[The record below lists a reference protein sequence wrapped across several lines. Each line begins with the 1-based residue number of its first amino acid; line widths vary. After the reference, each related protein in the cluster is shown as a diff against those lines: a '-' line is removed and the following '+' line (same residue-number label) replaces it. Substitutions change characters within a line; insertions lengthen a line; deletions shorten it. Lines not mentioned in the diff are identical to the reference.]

1 MSDEKRVRKQKE
13 IEAKDMG
20 PFDMHRVRST
30 QTEKLKKMIGIKG
43 DEDYGTE
50 LSSGAEYART
60 KEADRAFKEDTP
72 APTVREVIF
81 EKYPSV
87 MKAGREA
94 AAEERREARGK
105 KKGGTVKMKSASAR
119 ADGCAQRGK
128 TRGKFV

>member
-1 MSDEKRVRKQKE
+1 MGDEKRVRKQKE

-20 PFDMHRVRST
+20 PFDMHRIRNT
-30 QTEKLKKMIGIKG
+30 QKEQLKKLIGIKG

-60 KEADRAFKEDTP
+60 QEANRAFKEDTP

-105 KKGGTVKMKSASAR
+105 KKGGAVKSASKR

-128 TRGKFV
+128 TRGRIV

>member
-20 PFDMHRVRST
+20 PFDMHRIRNT
-30 QTEKLKKMIGIKG
+30 QKEQLKKLIGIKG

-60 KEADRAFKEDTP
+60 QEANRAFKEDTP

-105 KKGGTVKMKSASAR
+105 KKGGVVKSSASKR
-119 ADGCAQRGK
+119 ADGIAQRGK
-128 TRGKFV
+128 TKGRYI

>member
-1 MSDEKRVRKQKE
+1 MGDEKRVRKQKE

-20 PFDMHRVRST
+20 PFDMHRARNT
-30 QTEKLKKMIGIKG
+30 QKEQLKKLIGIKG

-60 KEADRAFKEDTP
+60 QEANRAFKEDIP
-72 APTVREVIF
+72 SPTVREVIF

-94 AAEERREARGK
+94 AAEERREARGH
-105 KKGGTVKMKSASAR
+105 KKGGTVKSASKR
-119 ADGCAQRGK
+119 ADGIAQRGK
-128 TRGKFV
+128 TKGRYI